1 MNTLWS
7 IIGAVFLL
15 MLSLLG
21 IQTKRVGKQ
30 KEKVKE
36 QKQETAKAEKKAE
49 VAKVGQQMA
58 TEAIKDTKQIEQK
71 HTMQKSEI
79 MEAKDEK
86 EAKKIINSIIDNFNN
101 GNKRL

>member
-1 MNTLWS
+1 MNTIWS

-15 MLSLLG
+15 LLSLLG

-49 VAKVGQQMA
+49 VVKVGQQVA
-58 TEAIKDTKQIEQK
+58 TEAINDTEQIEQK
-71 HTMQKSEI
+71 HTMRKAEI
-79 MEAKDEK
+79 RESKDED
-86 EAKKIINSIIDNFNN
+86 EARKIYNSIIDNFNN
-101 GNKRL
+101 RNKRL

>member
-1 MNTLWS
+1 MNPIWS
-7 IIGAVFLL
+7 IIGADFLL
-15 MLSLLG
+15 LLSLLG

-49 VAKVGQQMA
+49 VAKVGQQVA
-58 TEAIKDTKQIEQK
+58 TEAINDTKNIEQK
-71 HTMQKSEI
+71 HTMQKAEI
-79 MEAKDEK
+79 RFANDEDEAR
-86 EAKKIINSIIDNFNN
+86 KIINSIIDNFNN